1 MLENIKCQVCI
12 REKIMERLNN
22 ILEEQLTESLD
33 QIIISNPRR
42 AALAQKIKIRPV
54 LLKEQLNF
62 QVTEYKG
69 KQVFHENLE
78 KGALIAYI
86 LDQMN
91 SFFGQMELNSASKT
105 VHVLVS
111 KKGTVTIKQKVQ
123 KNEVKPKELS
133 HNRKKRYILEEGTAI
148 PFLVDLGVQT
158 KEGKIVN
165 SRYDK
170 FRQINRFLEFIQDIV
185 EALPK
190 GRELTIVDFGCG
202 KSYLIFTIFKN
213 YLLEQGVDENH
224 IISIE
229 LDQRKDKK
237 YRNPD
242 TILDFIESSIVDEE
256 QYYVLLDEVQLLE
269 EFEEVLNSLLHIK
282 NVDVYVT
289 GSNSKFLSKDV
300 ITEFRGRGDEIHIY
314 PLTFKE
320 FMQVYEGDIYHG
332 WAEYVIYGGLPLT
345 VTMKTEEQKVNYL
358 TKLFD
363 ETYLID
369 IIERHH
375 IEKSQELED
384 LVNILASVIGS
395 LTNVPKIEATFKSVV
410 QSNISGNTIRQYIEY
425 LEDAFVINKANRYN
439 VKGRK
444 YIGTPLKYY
453 FEDVGL
459 RNARLGFRQIEETHI
474 MENIVYNELRS
485 RGYSVDVGVVEKRG
499 VNQEG
504 KMERIYLE
512 IDFIANLG
520 SKRYYIQ
527 SAFSLPTEEKRLQ
540 EKASLI
546 NVNDSFKKII
556 LVKDVM
562 NVTRDEDGITTM
574 SIYDFLLKEN
584 SLEL

>member
-1 MLENIKCQVCI
+1 
-12 REKIMERLNN
+12 
-22 ILEEQLTESLD
+22 
-33 QIIISNPRR
+33 
-42 AALAQKIKIRPV
+42 
-54 LLKEQLNF
+54 
-62 QVTEYKG
+62 
-69 KQVFHENLE
+69 
-78 KGALIAYI
+78 
-86 LDQMN
+86 MN
-91 SFFGQMELNSASKT
+91 
-105 VHVLVS
+105 
-111 KKGTVTIKQKVQ
+111 
-123 KNEVKPKELS
+123 
-133 HNRKKRYILEEGTAI
+133 
-148 PFLVDLGVQT
+148 
-158 KEGKIVN
+158 
-165 SRYDK
+165 
-170 FRQINRFLEFIQDIV
+170 INRDKYLNDLINRMHNGLIKV
-185 EALPK
+185 VT
-190 GRELTIVDFGCG
+190 GIRRCG

-213 YLLEQGVDENH
+213 YLLEQGVDEKH

-242 TILDFIESSIVDEE
+242 TILDFIESRIVDDE
-256 QYYVLLDEVQLLE
+256 QYYVLLDEVQLLK

-289 GSNSKFLSKDV
+289 GSNSRFLSKDV

-320 FMQVYEGDIYHG
+320 FMQVYEGDVYHG

-345 VTMKTEEQKVNYL
+345 VTMKTEEQKINYL
-358 TKLFD
+358 TRLFE

-375 IEKSQELED
+375 VDKTQELED
-384 LVNILASVIGS
+384 LVNILASAIGS

-410 QSNISGNTIRQYIEY
+410 QSNISSNTIRQYIEY
-425 LEDAFVINKANRYN
+425 LEDAFIINKANRYN

-485 RGYSVDVGVVEKRG
+485 RGYSVDVGVVEKRC

-504 KMERIYLE
+504 KMERSYLE

-527 SAFSLPTEEKRLQ
+527 SAFSMPTEEKRLQ
-540 EKASLI
+540 EKASLV

-556 LVKDVM
+556 IVKDVV

-574 SIYDFLLKEN
+574 SIYDFLLKDN

>member
-1 MLENIKCQVCI
+1 MNIKRDKYLNDLVNRMHNGMIKVVTGI
-12 REKIMERLNN
+12 RR
-22 ILEEQLTESLD
+22 
-33 QIIISNPRR
+33 
-42 AALAQKIKIRPV
+42 
-54 LLKEQLNF
+54 
-62 QVTEYKG
+62 
-69 KQVFHENLE
+69 
-78 KGALIAYI
+78 
-86 LDQMN
+86 
-91 SFFGQMELNSASKT
+91 
-105 VHVLVS
+105 
-111 KKGTVTIKQKVQ
+111 
-123 KNEVKPKELS
+123 
-133 HNRKKRYILEEGTAI
+133 
-148 PFLVDLGVQT
+148 
-158 KEGKIVN
+158 
-165 SRYDK
+165 
-170 FRQINRFLEFIQDIV
+170 
-185 EALPK
+185 
-190 GRELTIVDFGCG
+190 CG
-202 KSYLIFTIFKN
+202 KSYLIFMIFRN

-242 TILDFIESSIVDEE
+242 IILDYIESRIVDEE

-345 VTMKTEEQKVNYL
+345 VTMKTEEQKINYL
-358 TKLFD
+358 TKLFE

-369 IIERHH
+369 IIERHR
-375 IEKSQELED
+375 IDKIQELED
-384 LVNILASVIGS
+384 LVNILASAIGS
-395 LTNVPKIEATFKSVV
+395 LTNVPKIEATFRSVV

-499 VNQEG
+499 VNSEG
-504 KMERIYLE
+504 KMERTYLE

-527 SAFSLPTEEKRLQ
+527 SAFSMPTEEKRLQ
-540 EKASLI
+540 EKASLV

>member
-1 MLENIKCQVCI
+1 
-12 REKIMERLNN
+12 
-22 ILEEQLTESLD
+22 
-33 QIIISNPRR
+33 
-42 AALAQKIKIRPV
+42 
-54 LLKEQLNF
+54 
-62 QVTEYKG
+62 
-69 KQVFHENLE
+69 
-78 KGALIAYI
+78 
-86 LDQMN
+86 MN
-91 SFFGQMELNSASKT
+91 
-105 VHVLVS
+105 
-111 KKGTVTIKQKVQ
+111 
-123 KNEVKPKELS
+123 
-133 HNRKKRYILEEGTAI
+133 
-148 PFLVDLGVQT
+148 
-158 KEGKIVN
+158 
-165 SRYDK
+165 
-170 FRQINRFLEFIQDIV
+170 INRDKYLNDLINRMHNGMIKV
-185 EALPK
+185 VT
-190 GRELTIVDFGCG
+190 GIRRCG
-202 KSYLIFTIFKN
+202 KSYLIFTIFRK
-213 YLLEQGVDENH
+213 YLLKQGIDESH
-224 IISIE
+224 IICIE
-229 LDQRKDKK
+229 LDQRKDRK

-242 TILDFIESSIVDEE
+242 AILDFIESSIVDDE

-269 EFEEVLNSLLHIK
+269 EFEEVLNSLLHVK

-320 FMQVYEGDIYHG
+320 FMQVYEGDVYHG

-345 VTMKTEEQKVNYL
+345 VTMKTEEQKINYL
-358 TKLFD
+358 TRLFE
-363 ETYLID
+363 ETYLKD

-375 IEKSQELED
+375 IDKTQELED
-384 LVNILASVIGS
+384 LVNILASAIGS
-395 LTNVPKIEATFKSVV
+395 LTNVPKIEATFRSVL

-499 VNQEG
+499 VNREG
-504 KMERIYLE
+504 KTERTYLE

-520 SKRYYIQ
+520 SRRYYIQ
-527 SAFSLPTEEKRLQ
+527 SAFSMPTEEKRMQ